1 MNICDANPR
10 NALGVPPFTGVQS
23 NALYL
28 QIFIADYTAGT
39 QCPYNSETE
48 GRVYCTGQ
56 QIAPSLVLTA
66 EHCLSAAGVRADPDC
81 ANAEVTDIIG
91 KCLKH
96 QLPNGLWEDWVECV
110 VGRLQQRGCIVAA
123 AKGPA

>member
-1 MNICDANPR
+1 MSPRLRARRSKSRSGGKSFPPVNAKNICDAHPR
-10 NALGVPPFTGVQS
+10 IGLGEPPFTGVQS

-28 QIFIADYTAGT
+28 QIFIADYTPGT

-48 GRVYCTGQ
+48 YPVYCTGQ

-91 KCLKH
+91 K
-96 QLPNGLWEDWVECV
+96 
-110 VGRLQQRGCIVAA
+110 
-123 AKGPA
+123 